1 MHLEFSNSSAFLKIS
16 FFTVYSSKSNSSPIS
31 QMRIILTKLK
41 DLKNI
46 VARVHIYIM
55 WVITK

>member
-16 FFTVYSSKSNSSPIS
+16 FFTVYSSNSSPIS